1 MTLAEQAA
9 KAGAEGASAGAAVN
23 IFLVHGT
30 FAQGAA
36 WTDPQH
42 SPLCKAIAQALAHR
56 PLAFHALTWTG
67 NNSHADRKS
76 AGQALADALREAT
89 RAAHAGP
96 CFVVGHSHGGAVITH
111 AIKDDPTLAAQ
122 LGGVVFLSTPFIH
135 LTRRHFSK
143 YLAWALGA
151 ILFVLCMAGAGLFA
165 EWAMRALGAADWVTR
180 AVVVAALAQV
190 LLLFAY
196 LTEVPADD
204 PAQAVYSRGL
214 WLVPLVLLPIA
225 LLGSGLSEYLMREG
239 WSERWATYAGMALAL
254 VGFVGGVAAWQRV
267 LASVPLERSKS
278 EAQPKKNRINAAMD
292 WLIEDFAVRN
302 LNPSTTLFVRTSG
315 DEATAALGWVQ
326 AISRLISE
334 IIARVVG
341 VFTRHG
347 RKLMWAVI
355 LFCGAVITVATV
367 SNYAAVFSGARWGDL
382 WQNILKIQDFQTV
395 LIDQFL
401 NQFWYVLRV
410 VSLFL
415 GIGLALC
422 ALMLSVFNRAFGRWF
437 LWTALFLE
445 VTVESVPP
453 GKWQLLQLDTKDESA
468 SWDGVQASTL
478 AHSQSYSDARAIAA
492 VAEWISFRSQKSEI
506 RGQGSGIRDK
516 RVDPVA
522 R

>member
-9 KAGAEGASAGAAVN
+9 KAGAEGASAGAVVN

-76 AGQALADALREAT
+76 AGQALADALCEAT
-89 RAAHAGP
+89 QAAHAGP

-122 LGGVVFLSTPFIH
+122 LDGVVFLSTPFIH

-151 ILFVLCMAGAGLFA
+151 ILLILLLAGALVFT
-165 EWAMRALGAADWVTR
+165 EWAMRTAGATAWVSR
-180 AVVVAALAQV
+180 AMLVLAIVEAV
-190 LLLFAY
+190 LIFGY
-196 LTEVPADD
+196 LTELPKEDSGKVHPGRA
-204 PAQAVYSRGL
+204 ALFA
-214 WLVPLVLLPIA
+214 PLVVLPPV
-225 LLGSGLSEYLMREG
+225 LLGSGGAEYLMHSG
-239 WSERWATYAGMALAL
+239 WSEAWATRAGVVITALCAA
-254 VGFVGGVAAWQRV
+254 VGIVIAGRWFPHAMQADIKMKGVQTPTRIGVAV
-267 LASVPLERSKS
+267 
-278 EAQPKKNRINAAMD
+278 D
-292 WLIEDFAVRN
+292 WLIEDFAVRH
-302 LNPSTTLFVRTSG
+302 LRPEATLFVRTTG

-326 AISRLISE
+326 AVSRLIGE
-334 IIARVVG
+334 VIARIVG
-341 VFTRHG
+341 VFTRYG
-347 RKLMWAVI
+347 GKVVWLVVVIVGAALMM
-355 LFCGAVITVATV
+355 ATL
-367 SNYAAVFSGARWGDL
+367 SNLIALYSNARWSEFSSIWHNLVAYQDMQGTIFERVANQV
-382 WQNILKIQDFQTV
+382 WSVLKIVSIGSGLCLAIFA
-395 LIDQFL
+395 LIL
-401 NQFWYVLRV
+401 T
-410 VSLFL
+410 
-415 GIGLALC
+415 
-422 ALMLSVFNRAFGRWF
+422 VFNRAFGRWF

-492 VAEWISFRSQKSEI
+492 VAEWISVRSQNSEGG
-506 RGQGSGIRDK
+506 GQRSEL
-516 RVDPVA
+516 
-522 R
+522 